1 MLKHSLL
8 ETKQAPRCQ
17 RCGGQLIRS
26 YDEIGCL
33 QCGAPHTEEGKL
45 ATYSA
50 QELRPHSP
58 TWRWRNLYVNRQNI
72 CTD

>member
-1 MLKHSLL
+1 MIKYAFL
-8 ETKQAPRCQ
+8 ETKQRSRCQ
-17 RCGGQLIRS
+17 RCGGQLIRWD
-26 YDEIGCL
+26 DEINCL

-50 QELRPHSP
+50 QELKPHS
-58 TWRWRNLYVNRQNI
+58 LMEMAESLVNRQNI